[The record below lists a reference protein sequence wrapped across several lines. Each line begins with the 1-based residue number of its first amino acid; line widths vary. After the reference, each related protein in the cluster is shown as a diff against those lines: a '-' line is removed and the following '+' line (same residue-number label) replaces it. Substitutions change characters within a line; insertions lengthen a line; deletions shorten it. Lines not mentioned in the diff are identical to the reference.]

1 LKAHEAGNA
10 MRLPMLF
17 GALMCIAIGLWPSG
31 AVRIVA
37 PAAAFLGKTPGGI
50 PDAGPLLAITRVAA
64 VLLALVML
72 LGLLR
77 LALLRRRKVSR
88 AATWGCGY
96 AAPGPRMQYTA
107 ASFAQPILALFAP
120 VIHSR
125 VEQQGPDGY
134 FPVKAHYE
142 EHPGDMAGERLLL
155 PATRRVVRALSR
167 LHVIQQGRLQIY
179 LVYIAVTLVVLLVWQ
194 LVKVGH

>member
-1 LKAHEAGNA
+1 VW
-10 MRLPMLF
+10 M
-17 GALMCIAIGLWPSG
+17 
-31 AVRIVA
+31 VA
-37 PAAAFLGKTPGGI
+37 PAAAFLGKTPGAI

-96 AAPGPRMQYTA
+96 SAPGPRMQYTA

-142 EHPGDMAGERLLL
+142 EHPGDIAGERLLL

-167 LHVIQQGRLQIY
+167 LHVIQQGRLQLY

-194 LVKVGH
+194 LVEVGH